1 MTKRLRSFP
10 PDMLD
15 ALRALSL
22 AETLQRLGLFWKRDP
37 TFKPDKS
44 QDTERL
50 YIDSDSG
57 HIIEL
62 VVTWPKWYDT
72 HAKKGGGG
80 AIDLAMHLCD
90 LPFVEAVKRLRL

>member
-1 MTKRLRSFP
+1 MSKRLRSFP
-10 PDMLD
+10 PDVLD

-22 AETLQRLGLFWKRDP
+22 ADTLQRLGLHWKRDP
-37 TFKPDKS
+37 TFKPDKN

-50 YIDSDSG
+50 YIDTDAG
-57 HIIEL
+57 HVIEL

-72 HAKKGGGG
+72 RSKQGGGG